1 MLHEQIQEQIRNAM
15 RAREELRLSVLRG
28 MLSAFTNE
36 LVSTKRKPSEILP
49 DEDALGVVRRL
60 VKQRKDSIEQ
70 FRAGKREDLASKEEA
85 ELKILE
91 KYLPETMSK
100 EDIKK
105 VVLAKKEGMGIVDKS
120 KMGILIG
127 AVMKELKGK
136 ADGGDVKEVI
146 EKIFG

>member
-1 MLHEQIQEQIRNAM
+1 MLHNQIQDEIKTAM
-15 RAREELRLSVLRG
+15 KAREELRLSVLRG

-60 VKQRKDSIEQ
+60 VKQRKDSIQQ

-91 KYLPETMSK
+91 IYLPQMMSK
-100 EDIKK
+100 EEIEKIVLLKK
-105 VVLAKKEGMGIVDKS
+105 NELGIVDKS
-120 KMGILIG
+120 KMGILMG
-127 AVMKELKGK
+127 AVMKDLKGK
-136 ADGGDVKEVI
+136 ADGGDVKEAV
-146 EKIFG
+146 EKLFQ